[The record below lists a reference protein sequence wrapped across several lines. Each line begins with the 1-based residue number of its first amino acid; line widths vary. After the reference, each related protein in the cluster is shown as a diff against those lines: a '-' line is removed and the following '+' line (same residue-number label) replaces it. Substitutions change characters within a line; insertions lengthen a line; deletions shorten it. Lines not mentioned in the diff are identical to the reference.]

1 MGGGSPVVPDRVPI
15 VFISH
20 QQEACM
26 WPLFDF
32 DSLIIV
38 VLLTVLVVLGLA
50 LVRVWRRNQQL
61 QQLGLHMQALM
72 DSIPDLT
79 WVKDTRSRFL
89 FVNAQFGRTFGR
101 IPKDLV
107 GLSDYDLS
115 TREAADGYIADDMAV
130 LKSGQQVHRE
140 ETITGEGGRE
150 AWAETVKVPLFD
162 RRGKVIGTA
171 GMARDITERKRAE
184 LMLRH
189 MAHHDYLTNLANR
202 PALAANFD
210 AILQRA
216 QLAHQCV
223 ALFFIDLDN
232 FKDLNDARGH
242 GVGDAIL
249 KLIAERLEGFIGP
262 DDALGR
268 FGGDEFV
275 VVLGQQPNRLAA
287 IRAGQQLRH
296 LFEVPLTLNEVEFA
310 ISCSIG
316 MSTYPEDG
324 QDYDTLIRN
333 ADMAMYYAKTHGKS
347 RMVEFN
353 LRMGQDNLRR
363 IGIEQHLKDAIRREE
378 FSLHYQPKIMAGS
391 HEMVGM
397 EVLLRWTNAEL
408 GSVPPDQFIPVAEQS
423 RLILDIGDWVLEQA
437 MKQNLAWQRQGLPL
451 LPIAV
456 NMSAIQVHQ
465 HDFVPRLISR
475 MARLGYPGSRLELEL
490 TEGVVMEG
498 ATPVRRYFEQL
509 RQLGVKISIDDFG
522 TGYSNLGY
530 LSRFPLDTLKIDR
543 SFVTNIHQQQD
554 NQQIVKAIIQLA
566 RSLSLSLVAE
576 GVENEQELE
585 FVEALGVEVVQGYH
599 FSRPLPA
606 DELMHFLGNIRGV
619 A

>member
-1 MGGGSPVVPDRVPI
+1 MLPGV
-15 VFISH
+15 
-20 QQEACM
+20 
-26 WPLFDF
+26 DF
-32 DSLIIV
+32 DSWV
-38 VLLTVLVVLGLA
+38 VPALLLVLAGLLLLLLWA
-50 LVRVWRRNQQL
+50 WRENRHLL
-61 QQLGLHMQALM
+61 QTGEHMQALM

-79 WVKDTRSRFL
+79 WVKDTQSRFL
-89 FVNAQFGRTFGR
+89 FVNAQFGKTFGR
-101 IPKDLV
+101 QPKSLV
-107 GLSDYDLS
+107 GLTDHDLS
-115 TREAADGYIADDMAV
+115 TPDAAAGYIADDRRV
-130 LKSGQQVHRE
+130 LESGEPLLRE

-150 AWAETVKVPLFD
+150 AWAETLKVPLFD
-162 RRGKVIGTA
+162 RKGKVIGTA

-189 MAHHDYLTNLANR
+189 MAHHDYLTNLTNR
-202 PALAANFD
+202 PALAASFD
-210 AILQRA
+210 SILQRA
-216 QLAHQCV
+216 QQAHQCV

-232 FKDLNDARGH
+232 FKDLNDTRGH
-242 GVGDAIL
+242 GVGDSIL
-249 KLIAERLEGFIGP
+249 KQIAERLEGFIGP
-262 DDALGR
+262 YDALGR

-287 IRAGQQLRH
+287 LRAGQQLRH
-296 LFEVPLTLNEVEFA
+296 LFEVPVTLNEVEFA
-310 ISCSIG
+310 VSCSIG

-324 QDYDTLIRN
+324 NDYDTLIRN
-333 ADMAMYYAKTHGKS
+333 ADMAMYYAKTHGKN
-347 RMVEFN
+347 RLVEFN
-353 LRMGQDNLRR
+353 SRMGQENLRR
-363 IGIEQHLKDAIRREE
+363 IGIEQHLKEAIRRDE
-378 FSLHYQPKIMAGS
+378 FYLHYQPKIQAGS

-397 EVLLRWTNAEL
+397 EVLLRWHNAEL
-408 GSVPPDQFIPVAEQS
+408 GMVPPDQFIPVAEQS
-423 RLILDIGDWVLEQA
+423 RLILDIGDWVLEEA

-456 NMSAIQVHQ
+456 NMSAVQVHQ

-530 LSRFPLDTLKIDR
+530 LSRFPLDALKIDR
-543 SFVTNIHQQQD
+543 SFVTNIHQHQD

-576 GVENEQELE
+576 GVENSEELA
-585 FVEALGVEVVQGYH
+585 FVESLGVEVVQGYH
-599 FSRPLPA
+599 FSRPLPS
-606 DELMHFLGNIRGV
+606 DELMQFLGSARGV

>member
-1 MGGGSPVVPDRVPI
+1 MLPGV
-15 VFISH
+15 
-20 QQEACM
+20 
-26 WPLFDF
+26 DF
-32 DSLIIV
+32 DSWV
-38 VLLTVLVVLGLA
+38 VPALLLVLAGLLLLLLWA
-50 LVRVWRRNQQL
+50 WRENRHLL
-61 QQLGLHMQALM
+61 QTGEHMQALM

-79 WVKDTRSRFL
+79 WVKDTQSRFL
-89 FVNAQFGRTFGR
+89 FVNAQFGKTFGR
-101 IPKDLV
+101 QPKSLV
-107 GLSDYDLS
+107 GLTDHDLS
-115 TREAADGYIADDMAV
+115 TPDAAAGYIADDRRV
-130 LKSGQQVHRE
+130 LESGESLLRE

-150 AWAETVKVPLFD
+150 AWAETLKVPLFD
-162 RRGKVIGTA
+162 RKGKVIGTA

-189 MAHHDYLTNLANR
+189 MAHHDYLTNLTNR
-202 PALAANFD
+202 PALAASFD
-210 AILQRA
+210 SILQRA

-232 FKDLNDARGH
+232 FKDLNDTRGH
-242 GVGDAIL
+242 GVGDSIL
-249 KLIAERLEGFIGP
+249 KQIAERLEGLIGP
-262 DDALGR
+262 YDALGR

-287 IRAGQQLRH
+287 LRAGQQLRH
-296 LFEVPLTLNEVEFA
+296 LFEVPVTLNEVEFA
-310 ISCSIG
+310 VSCSIG

-324 QDYDTLIRN
+324 NDYDTLIRN
-333 ADMAMYYAKTHGKS
+333 ADMAMYYAKTHGKN
-347 RMVEFN
+347 RLVEFN
-353 LRMGQDNLRR
+353 SRMGQENLRR
-363 IGIEQHLKDAIRREE
+363 IGIEQHLKKAIRRDE
-378 FSLHYQPKIMAGS
+378 FYLHYQPKIQAGS

-397 EVLLRWTNAEL
+397 EVLLRWHNAEL
-408 GSVPPDQFIPVAEQS
+408 GMVPPDQFIPVAEQS
-423 RLILDIGDWVLEQA
+423 RLILDIGDWVLEEA

-456 NMSAIQVHQ
+456 NMSAVQVHQ

-530 LSRFPLDTLKIDR
+530 LSRFPLDALKIDR
-543 SFVTNIHQQQD
+543 SFVTNIHQHQD

-576 GVENEQELE
+576 GVENSEELA
-585 FVEALGVEVVQGYH
+585 FVESLGVEVVQGYH
-599 FSRPLPA
+599 FSRPLPS
-606 DELMHFLGNIRGV
+606 DELTQFLGSARGV

>member
-1 MGGGSPVVPDRVPI
+1 MLPGV
-15 VFISH
+15 
-20 QQEACM
+20 
-26 WPLFDF
+26 DF
-32 DSLIIV
+32 DSWV
-38 VLLTVLVVLGLA
+38 VPALLLVLAGLLLLLLWA
-50 LVRVWRRNQQL
+50 WRENRHLL
-61 QQLGLHMQALM
+61 QTGKHMQALM

-79 WVKDTRSRFL
+79 WVKDTQSRFL
-89 FVNAQFGRTFGR
+89 FVNAQFGKTFGR
-101 IPKDLV
+101 QPKSLV
-107 GLSDYDLS
+107 GLTDHDLS
-115 TREAADGYIADDMAV
+115 TPDAAAGYIADDRRV
-130 LKSGQQVHRE
+130 LESGEPLLRE

-150 AWAETVKVPLFD
+150 AWAETLKVPLFD
-162 RRGKVIGTA
+162 RKGKVIGTA

-189 MAHHDYLTNLANR
+189 MAHHDYLTNLTNR
-202 PALAANFD
+202 PALAASFD
-210 AILQRA
+210 SILQRA

-232 FKDLNDARGH
+232 FKDLNDTRGH
-242 GVGDAIL
+242 GVGDSIL

-262 DDALGR
+262 YDALGR

-287 IRAGQQLRH
+287 LRAGQQLRH
-296 LFEVPLTLNEVEFA
+296 LFEVPVTLNEVEFA
-310 ISCSIG
+310 VSCSIG

-324 QDYDTLIRN
+324 NDYDTLIRN
-333 ADMAMYYAKTHGKS
+333 ADMAMYYAKTHGKN
-347 RMVEFN
+347 RLVEFN
-353 LRMGQDNLRR
+353 SRMGQENLRR
-363 IGIEQHLKDAIRREE
+363 IGIEQHLKEAIRRDE
-378 FSLHYQPKIMAGS
+378 FYLHYQPKIQAGS

-397 EVLLRWTNAEL
+397 EVLLRWHNAEL
-408 GSVPPDQFIPVAEQS
+408 GMVPPDQFIPVAEQS
-423 RLILDIGDWVLEQA
+423 RLILDIGDWVLEEA

-456 NMSAIQVHQ
+456 NMSAVQVHQ

-498 ATPVRRYFEQL
+498 AIPVRRYFEQL

-530 LSRFPLDTLKIDR
+530 LSRFPLDALKIDR
-543 SFVTNIHQQQD
+543 SFVTNIHQHQD

-576 GVENEQELE
+576 GVENSEELA
-585 FVEALGVEVVQGYH
+585 FVESLGVEVVQGYH
-599 FSRPLPA
+599 FSRPLPS
-606 DELMHFLGNIRGV
+606 DELMQFLGSARGV

>member
-1 MGGGSPVVPDRVPI
+1 MLPGVDFDYWVVP
-15 VFISH
+15 
-20 QQEACM
+20 A
-26 WPLFDF
+26 L
-32 DSLIIV
+32 LL
-38 VLLTVLVVLGLA
+38 VLAGLLLLLLRA
-50 LVRVWRRNQQL
+50 WRENRHLL
-61 QQLGLHMQALM
+61 QIGEHMQALM

-79 WVKDTRSRFL
+79 WVKDTQSRFL
-89 FVNAQFGRTFGR
+89 FVNAQFGKTFGR
-101 IPKDLV
+101 QPKSLV
-107 GLSDYDLS
+107 GMTDHELSAPD
-115 TREAADGYIADDMAV
+115 AAAAYIADDRRV
-130 LKSGQQVHRE
+130 LESGESLLRE

-150 AWAETVKVPLFD
+150 AWAETLKVPLFD
-162 RRGKVIGTA
+162 RKGKVIGTA

-189 MAHHDYLTNLANR
+189 MAHHDYLTNLTNR
-202 PALAANFD
+202 PALAASFES
-210 AILQRA
+210 ILQRA

-232 FKDLNDARGH
+232 FKDLNDTRGH
-242 GVGDAIL
+242 GVGDSIL
-249 KLIAERLEGFIGP
+249 KQIAERLEGFIGP
-262 DDALGR
+262 YDALGR

-287 IRAGQQLRH
+287 LRAGQQLRH
-296 LFEVPLTLNEVEFA
+296 LFEVPVTLNEVEFA
-310 ISCSIG
+310 VSCSIG

-324 QDYDTLIRN
+324 NDYDTLIRN
-333 ADMAMYYAKTHGKS
+333 ADMAMYYAKTHGKN
-347 RMVEFN
+347 RLVEFN
-353 LRMGQDNLRR
+353 SRMGQENLRR
-363 IGIEQHLKDAIRREE
+363 IGIEQHLKEAIRRDE
-378 FSLHYQPKIMAGS
+378 FYLHYQPKIQAGS

-397 EVLLRWTNAEL
+397 EVLLRWHNAEL
-408 GSVPPDQFIPVAEQS
+408 GIVPPDQFIPVAEQS
-423 RLILDIGDWVLEQA
+423 RLILDIGDWVLEEA

-456 NMSAIQVHQ
+456 NMSAVQVHQ

-530 LSRFPLDTLKIDR
+530 LSRFPLDALKIDR
-543 SFVTNIHQQQD
+543 SFVTNIHQHQD

-576 GVENEQELE
+576 GVENPEELA
-585 FVEALGVEVVQGYH
+585 FVESLGVEVVQGYY
-599 FSRPLPA
+599 FSRPLPS
-606 DELMHFLGNIRGV
+606 DELMQFLGSARGV

>member
-1 MGGGSPVVPDRVPI
+1 MLPGLDMNSWVVP
-15 VFISH
+15 
-20 QQEACM
+20 A
-26 WPLFDF
+26 LL
-32 DSLIIV
+32 LILAG
-38 VLLTVLVVLGLA
+38 LLLVLVRA
-50 LVRVWRRNQQL
+50 WRQNRHLL
-61 QQLGLHMQALM
+61 QIGEHMQALM

-79 WVKDTRSRFL
+79 WVKDTQSRFI
-89 FVNAQFGRTFGR
+89 FVNAQFGKTFGR
-101 IPKDLV
+101 NPKSLV
-107 GLSDYDLS
+107 GLTDYNLS
-115 TREAADGYIADDMAV
+115 TPDAAAGYIADDRRV
-130 LKSGQQVHRE
+130 LQSGESLLRE
-140 ETITGEGGRE
+140 EAITGEGGRE
-150 AWAETVKVPLFD
+150 TWAETLKVPLFD
-162 RRGKVIGTA
+162 RKGKVIGTA

-189 MAHHDYLTNLANR
+189 MAHHDYLTNLTNR
-202 PALAANFD
+202 PALAASFES
-210 AILQRA
+210 ILQRA

-232 FKDLNDARGH
+232 FKDLNDTRGH
-242 GVGDAIL
+242 GVGDSIL
-249 KLIAERLEGFIGP
+249 KQIAERLEGFTGP
-262 DDALGR
+262 YDALGR

-287 IRAGQQLRH
+287 LRAGQQLRH
-296 LFEVPLTLNEVEFA
+296 LFEVPVTLNEVEFA

-324 QDYDTLIRN
+324 NDYDTLIRN
-333 ADMAMYYAKTHGKS
+333 ADMAMYYAKTHGKN
-347 RMVEFN
+347 RLVEFN
-353 LRMGQDNLRR
+353 SRMGQENLRR
-363 IGIEQHLKDAIRREE
+363 IGIEQHLKEAIRRDE
-378 FSLHYQPKIMAGS
+378 FFLHYQPKIQAGS

-397 EVLLRWTNAEL
+397 EVLLRWHNAEL
-408 GSVPPDQFIPVAEQS
+408 GVVPPDQFIPVAEQS
-423 RLILDIGDWVLEQA
+423 RLILDIGDWVLEEA

-456 NMSAIQVHQ
+456 NMSAVQVHQ

-530 LSRFPLDTLKIDR
+530 LSRFPLDALKIDR
-543 SFVTNIHQQQD
+543 SFVTNIHQHQD

-576 GVENEQELE
+576 GVETTEELA
-585 FVEALGVEVVQGYH
+585 FVESLGVEVLQGYH

-606 DELMHFLGNIRGV
+606 DELMQFLGSARGV

>member
-1 MGGGSPVVPDRVPI
+1 MLPGLDMNSWVVP
-15 VFISH
+15 
-20 QQEACM
+20 A
-26 WPLFDF
+26 LL
-32 DSLIIV
+32 LILA
-38 VLLTVLVVLGLA
+38 VLLLVLVRA
-50 LVRVWRRNQQL
+50 WRQNRHLL
-61 QQLGLHMQALM
+61 QIGEHMQALM

-79 WVKDTRSRFL
+79 WVKDTQSRFM
-89 FVNAQFGRTFGR
+89 FVNAQFGKTFGR
-101 IPKDLV
+101 QPKSLV
-107 GLSDYDLS
+107 GLTDYNLSSSD
-115 TREAADGYIADDMAV
+115 AAAAYIADDQLV
-130 LKSGQQVHRE
+130 LQSGEPLQRE
-140 ETITGEGGRE
+140 ETITAEDGRE
-150 AWAETVKVPLFD
+150 AWAETLKVPLFD
-162 RRGKVIGTA
+162 RKGKVIGTA

-189 MAHHDYLTNLANR
+189 MAHHDYLTNLTNR
-202 PALAANFD
+202 PALAASFES
-210 AILQRA
+210 ILQRA

-232 FKDLNDARGH
+232 FKDLNDTRGH
-242 GVGDAIL
+242 GVGDSIL
-249 KLIAERLEGFIGP
+249 KQIAERLEGFIGP
-262 DDALGR
+262 YDALGR

-287 IRAGQQLRH
+287 LRAGQQLRH
-296 LFEVPLTLNEVEFA
+296 LFEVPVTLNEVEFG

-324 QDYDTLIRN
+324 NDYDTLIRN
-333 ADMAMYYAKTHGKS
+333 ADMAMYYAKTHGKN
-347 RMVEFN
+347 RLVEFN
-353 LRMGQDNLRR
+353 SRMGQENLRR
-363 IGIEQHLKDAIRREE
+363 IGIEQHLKEAIRRDE
-378 FSLHYQPKIMAGS
+378 FYLHYQPKIQAGS

-397 EVLLRWTNAEL
+397 EVLLRWHNAEL
-408 GSVPPDQFIPVAEQS
+408 GVVPPDQFIPVAEQS
-423 RLILDIGDWVLEQA
+423 RLILDIGDWVLEEA

-456 NMSAIQVHQ
+456 NMSAVQVHQ

-530 LSRFPLDTLKIDR
+530 LSRFPLDALKIDR
-543 SFVTNIHQQQD
+543 SFVTNIHQHQD

-576 GVENEQELE
+576 GVETTEELA
-585 FVEALGVEVVQGYH
+585 FVESLGVEVLQGYH

-606 DELMHFLGNIRGV
+606 DELMQFLGSARGV

>member
-1 MGGGSPVVPDRVPI
+1 MLPGV
-15 VFISH
+15 
-20 QQEACM
+20 
-26 WPLFDF
+26 DF
-32 DSLIIV
+32 DSWV
-38 VLLTVLVVLGLA
+38 VPVLLLVLAGLLLVLLRA
-50 LVRVWRRNQQL
+50 WRQNRHLL
-61 QQLGLHMQALM
+61 QTGEHMQALM

-79 WVKDTRSRFL
+79 WVKDTQSRFL
-89 FVNAQFGRTFGR
+89 FVNAQFGKTFGR
-101 IPKDLV
+101 QPKSLV
-107 GLSDYDLS
+107 GLTDHDLS
-115 TREAADGYIADDMAV
+115 TPDAAAAYIADDRRV
-130 LKSGQQVHRE
+130 LESGESLQRE

-150 AWAETVKVPLFD
+150 AWAETLKVPLFD
-162 RRGKVIGTA
+162 RKGKVIGTA

-202 PALAANFD
+202 PALAASFES
-210 AILQRA
+210 ILQRA

-232 FKDLNDARGH
+232 FKDLNDTRGH
-242 GVGDAIL
+242 GVGDSIL
-249 KLIAERLEGFIGP
+249 KQIAERLEGFIGP
-262 DDALGR
+262 YDALGR

-287 IRAGQQLRH
+287 LRAGQQLRH
-296 LFEVPLTLNEVEFA
+296 LFEVPVTLNEVEFA
-310 ISCSIG
+310 VSCSIG

-324 QDYDTLIRN
+324 NDYDTLIRN
-333 ADMAMYYAKTHGKS
+333 ADMAMYYAKTHGKN
-347 RMVEFN
+347 RLVEFN
-353 LRMGQDNLRR
+353 SRMGQENLRR
-363 IGIEQHLKDAIRREE
+363 IGIEQHLKEAIRRDE
-378 FSLHYQPKIMAGS
+378 FYLHYQPKIQAGS

-397 EVLLRWTNAEL
+397 EVLLRWHNAEL
-408 GSVPPDQFIPVAEQS
+408 GIVPPDQFIPVAEQS
-423 RLILDIGDWVLEQA
+423 RLILDIGDWVLEEA

-456 NMSAIQVHQ
+456 NMSAVQVHQ

-530 LSRFPLDTLKIDR
+530 LSRFPLDALKIDR
-543 SFVTNIHQQQD
+543 SFVTNIHQHQD

-576 GVENEQELE
+576 GVENPEELA
-585 FVEALGVEVVQGYH
+585 FVESLGVEVVQGYH
-599 FSRPLPA
+599 FSRPLPS
-606 DELMHFLGNIRGV
+606 DELMQFLGSARGV

>member
-1 MGGGSPVVPDRVPI
+1 MLPGLDMDSWVVP
-15 VFISH
+15 
-20 QQEACM
+20 
-26 WPLFDF
+26 
-32 DSLIIV
+32 SL
-38 VLLTVLVVLGLA
+38 LLILAGLLLVLVRA
-50 LVRVWRRNQQL
+50 WRQNRHLL
-61 QQLGLHMQALM
+61 QIGEHMQALM

-79 WVKDTRSRFL
+79 WVKDTQSRFM
-89 FVNAQFGRTFGR
+89 FVNAQFGKTFGR
-101 IPKDLV
+101 QPKSLV
-107 GLSDYDLS
+107 GLTDYSLS
-115 TREAADGYIADDMAV
+115 APDAAAAYIADDQLV
-130 LKSGQQVHRE
+130 LQSGEPLQRE
-140 ETITGEGGRE
+140 ETITAEDGRE
-150 AWAETVKVPLFD
+150 AWAETLKVPLFD
-162 RRGKVIGTA
+162 RKGKVIGTA

-189 MAHHDYLTNLANR
+189 MAHHDYLTNLTNR
-202 PALAANFD
+202 PALAASFES
-210 AILQRA
+210 ILQRA

-232 FKDLNDARGH
+232 FKDLNDTRGH
-242 GVGDAIL
+242 GVGDCIL
-249 KLIAERLEGFIGP
+249 KQIAERLEGFIGP
-262 DDALGR
+262 YDALGR

-287 IRAGQQLRH
+287 LRAGKQLRH
-296 LFEVPLTLNEVEFA
+296 LFEVPVTLNEVEFA
-310 ISCSIG
+310 VSCSIG

-324 QDYDTLIRN
+324 NDYDTLIRN
-333 ADMAMYYAKTHGKS
+333 ADMAMYYAKTHGKN
-347 RMVEFN
+347 RLVEFN
-353 LRMGQDNLRR
+353 SRMGQENLRR
-363 IGIEQHLKDAIRREE
+363 IGIEQHLKGAIRRDE
-378 FSLHYQPKIMAGS
+378 FYLHYQPKIQAGS

-397 EVLLRWTNAEL
+397 EVLLRWHNAEL
-408 GSVPPDQFIPVAEQS
+408 GIVPPDQFIPIAEQS
-423 RLILDIGDWVLEQA
+423 RLILDIGDWVLEEA

-456 NMSAIQVHQ
+456 NMSAVQVHQ

-530 LSRFPLDTLKIDR
+530 LSRFPLDALKIDR
-543 SFVTNIHQQQD
+543 SFVTNIHQHQD

-576 GVENEQELE
+576 GVETTEELA
-585 FVEALGVEVVQGYH
+585 FVESLGVEVVQGYY

-606 DELMHFLGNIRGV
+606 DELMQFLGSARGV

>member
-1 MGGGSPVVPDRVPI
+1 MLPGLDMNSWVVP
-15 VFISH
+15 
-20 QQEACM
+20 A
-26 WPLFDF
+26 L
-32 DSLIIV
+32 
-38 VLLTVLVVLGLA
+38 LLTLAGLLLVLVRA
-50 LVRVWRRNQQL
+50 WRQNRHLL
-61 QQLGLHMQALM
+61 QIGEHMQALM

-79 WVKDTRSRFL
+79 WVKDTQSRFI
-89 FVNAQFGRTFGR
+89 FVNAQFGKTFGR
-101 IPKDLV
+101 NPKSLV
-107 GLSDYDLS
+107 GLTDYNLS
-115 TREAADGYIADDMAV
+115 TPDAAAGYIADDRRV
-130 LKSGQQVHRE
+130 LQSGESLLRE
-140 ETITGEGGRE
+140 EAITGEGGRE
-150 AWAETVKVPLFD
+150 TWAETLKVPLFD
-162 RRGKVIGTA
+162 RKGKVIGTA

-189 MAHHDYLTNLANR
+189 MAHHDYLTNLTNR
-202 PALAANFD
+202 PALAASFES
-210 AILQRA
+210 ILQRA

-232 FKDLNDARGH
+232 FKDLNDTRGH
-242 GVGDAIL
+242 GVGDSIL
-249 KLIAERLEGFIGP
+249 KQIAERLEGFTGP
-262 DDALGR
+262 YDALGR

-287 IRAGQQLRH
+287 LRAGQQLRH
-296 LFEVPLTLNEVEFA
+296 LFEVPVTLNEVEFA

-324 QDYDTLIRN
+324 NDYDTLIRN
-333 ADMAMYYAKTHGKS
+333 ADMAMYYAKTHGKN
-347 RMVEFN
+347 RLVEFN
-353 LRMGQDNLRR
+353 SRMGQENLRR
-363 IGIEQHLKDAIRREE
+363 IGIEQHLKEAIRRDE
-378 FSLHYQPKIMAGS
+378 FFLHYQPKIQAGS

-397 EVLLRWTNAEL
+397 EVLLRWHNAEL
-408 GSVPPDQFIPVAEQS
+408 GVVPPDQFIPVAEQS
-423 RLILDIGDWVLEQA
+423 RLILDIGDWVLEEA

-456 NMSAIQVHQ
+456 NMSAVQVHQ

-530 LSRFPLDTLKIDR
+530 LSRFPLDALKIDR
-543 SFVTNIHQQQD
+543 SFVTNIHQHQD

-576 GVENEQELE
+576 GVETTEELA
-585 FVEALGVEVVQGYH
+585 FVESLGVEVLQGYH

-606 DELMHFLGNIRGV
+606 DELMQFLGSARGV

>member
-1 MGGGSPVVPDRVPI
+1 MLPGLDMNSWVVP
-15 VFISH
+15 
-20 QQEACM
+20 A
-26 WPLFDF
+26 LL
-32 DSLIIV
+32 LILA
-38 VLLTVLVVLGLA
+38 VLLLVLVRA
-50 LVRVWRRNQQL
+50 WRQNRHLL
-61 QQLGLHMQALM
+61 QIGEHMQALM

-79 WVKDTRSRFL
+79 WVKDTQSRFM
-89 FVNAQFGRTFGR
+89 FVNAQFGKTFGR
-101 IPKDLV
+101 QPKSLV
-107 GLSDYDLS
+107 GLTDYNLS
-115 TREAADGYIADDMAV
+115 SPDAAAAYIADDQLV
-130 LKSGQQVHRE
+130 LQSGEPLQRE
-140 ETITGEGGRE
+140 ETITAEDGRE
-150 AWAETVKVPLFD
+150 AWAETLKVPLFD
-162 RRGKVIGTA
+162 RKGKVIGTA

-189 MAHHDYLTNLANR
+189 MAHHDYLTNLTNR
-202 PALAANFD
+202 PALAASFES
-210 AILQRA
+210 ILQRA

-232 FKDLNDARGH
+232 FKDLNDTRGH
-242 GVGDAIL
+242 GVGDSIL
-249 KLIAERLEGFIGP
+249 KQIAERLEGFIGP
-262 DDALGR
+262 YDALGR

-287 IRAGQQLRH
+287 LRAGQQLRH
-296 LFEVPLTLNEVEFA
+296 LFEVPVTLNEVEFG

-324 QDYDTLIRN
+324 NDYDTLIRN
-333 ADMAMYYAKTHGKS
+333 ADMAMYYAKTHGKN
-347 RMVEFN
+347 RLVEFN
-353 LRMGQDNLRR
+353 SRMGQENLRR
-363 IGIEQHLKDAIRREE
+363 IGIEQHLKEAIRRDE
-378 FSLHYQPKIMAGS
+378 FYLHYQPKIQAGS

-397 EVLLRWTNAEL
+397 EVLLRWHNAEL
-408 GSVPPDQFIPVAEQS
+408 GVVPPDQFIPVAEQS
-423 RLILDIGDWVLEQA
+423 RLILDIGDWVLEEA

-456 NMSAIQVHQ
+456 NMSAVQVHQ

-530 LSRFPLDTLKIDR
+530 LSRFPLDALKIDR
-543 SFVTNIHQQQD
+543 SFVTNIHQHQD

-576 GVENEQELE
+576 GVETTEELA
-585 FVEALGVEVVQGYH
+585 FVESLGVEVLQGYH

-606 DELMHFLGNIRGV
+606 DELMQFLGSARGV

>member
-1 MGGGSPVVPDRVPI
+1 MLPGV
-15 VFISH
+15 
-20 QQEACM
+20 
-26 WPLFDF
+26 DF
-32 DSLIIV
+32 DSWV
-38 VLLTVLVVLGLA
+38 VPALLLVLAGLLLLLLWA
-50 LVRVWRRNQQL
+50 WRENRHLL
-61 QQLGLHMQALM
+61 QTGEHMQALM

-79 WVKDTRSRFL
+79 WVKDTQSRFL
-89 FVNAQFGRTFGR
+89 FVNAQFGKTFGR
-101 IPKDLV
+101 QPKSLV
-107 GLSDYDLS
+107 GLTDHDLS
-115 TREAADGYIADDMAV
+115 TPDAAAGYIADDRRV
-130 LKSGQQVHRE
+130 LESGESLLRE

-150 AWAETVKVPLFD
+150 AWAETLKVPLFD
-162 RRGKVIGTA
+162 RKGKVIGTA

-189 MAHHDYLTNLANR
+189 MAHHDYLTNLTNR
-202 PALAANFD
+202 PALAASFD
-210 AILQRA
+210 SILQRA

-232 FKDLNDARGH
+232 FKDLNDTRGH
-242 GVGDAIL
+242 GVGDSIL
-249 KLIAERLEGFIGP
+249 KQIAERLEGFIGP
-262 DDALGR
+262 YDALGR

-287 IRAGQQLRH
+287 LRAGQQLRH
-296 LFEVPLTLNEVEFA
+296 LFEVPVTLNEVEFA
-310 ISCSIG
+310 VSCSIG

-324 QDYDTLIRN
+324 NDYDTLIRN
-333 ADMAMYYAKTHGKS
+333 ADMAMYYAKTHGKN
-347 RMVEFN
+347 RLVEFN
-353 LRMGQDNLRR
+353 SRMGQENLRR
-363 IGIEQHLKDAIRREE
+363 IGIEQHLKKAIRRDE
-378 FSLHYQPKIMAGS
+378 FYLHYQPKIQAGS

-397 EVLLRWTNAEL
+397 EVLLRWHNAEL
-408 GSVPPDQFIPVAEQS
+408 GMVPPDQFIPVAEQS
-423 RLILDIGDWVLEQA
+423 RLILDIGDWVLEEA

-456 NMSAIQVHQ
+456 NMSAVQVHQ

-530 LSRFPLDTLKIDR
+530 LSRFPLDALKIDR
-543 SFVTNIHQQQD
+543 SFVTNIHQHQD

-576 GVENEQELE
+576 GVENSEELA
-585 FVEALGVEVVQGYH
+585 FVESLGVEVVQGYH
-599 FSRPLPA
+599 FSRPLPS
-606 DELMHFLGNIRGV
+606 DELTQFLGSARGV

>member
-1 MGGGSPVVPDRVPI
+1 MLPG
-15 VFISH
+15 
-20 QQEACM
+20 
-26 WPLFDF
+26 LDF
-32 DSLIIV
+32 DSWV
-38 VLLTVLVVLGLA
+38 VPALLLVLAGLLLLLLRA
-50 LVRVWRRNQQL
+50 WRENRHLL
-61 QQLGLHMQALM
+61 QIGEHMQALM

-79 WVKDTRSRFL
+79 WVKDTQSRFL
-89 FVNAQFGRTFGR
+89 FVNAQFGKTFGR
-101 IPKDLV
+101 QPKSLV
-107 GLSDYDLS
+107 GMTDHELSAPD
-115 TREAADGYIADDMAV
+115 AAAAYIADDRRV
-130 LKSGQQVHRE
+130 LESGESLLRE

-150 AWAETVKVPLFD
+150 AWAETLKVPLFD
-162 RRGKVIGTA
+162 RKGKVIGTA

-189 MAHHDYLTNLANR
+189 MAHHDYLTNLTNR
-202 PALAANFD
+202 PALAASFES
-210 AILQRA
+210 ILQRA

-232 FKDLNDARGH
+232 FKDLNDTRGH
-242 GVGDAIL
+242 GVGDSIL
-249 KLIAERLEGFIGP
+249 KQIAERLEGFIGP
-262 DDALGR
+262 YDALGR

-287 IRAGQQLRH
+287 LRAGQQLRH
-296 LFEVPLTLNEVEFA
+296 LFEVPVTLNEVEFA
-310 ISCSIG
+310 VSCSIG

-324 QDYDTLIRN
+324 NDYDTLIRN
-333 ADMAMYYAKTHGKS
+333 ADMAMYYAKTHGKN
-347 RMVEFN
+347 RLVEFN
-353 LRMGQDNLRR
+353 SRMGQENLRR
-363 IGIEQHLKDAIRREE
+363 IGIEQHLKEAIRRDE
-378 FSLHYQPKIMAGS
+378 FYLHYQPKIQAGS

-397 EVLLRWTNAEL
+397 EVLLRWHNAEL
-408 GSVPPDQFIPVAEQS
+408 GIVPPDQFIPVAEQS
-423 RLILDIGDWVLEQA
+423 RLILDIGDWVLEEA

-456 NMSAIQVHQ
+456 NMSAVQVHQ

-530 LSRFPLDTLKIDR
+530 LSRFPLDALKIDR
-543 SFVTNIHQQQD
+543 SFVTNIHQHQD

-576 GVENEQELE
+576 GVENPEELA
-585 FVEALGVEVVQGYH
+585 FVESLGVEVVQGYY
-599 FSRPLPA
+599 FSRPLPS
-606 DELMHFLGNIRGV
+606 DELMQFLGSARGV

>member
-1 MGGGSPVVPDRVPI
+1 MLPGV
-15 VFISH
+15 
-20 QQEACM
+20 
-26 WPLFDF
+26 DF
-32 DSLIIV
+32 DSWV
-38 VLLTVLVVLGLA
+38 VPALLLVLAGLLLLLLRA
-50 LVRVWRRNQQL
+50 WRENRHLL
-61 QQLGLHMQALM
+61 QIGEHMQALM

-79 WVKDTRSRFL
+79 WVKDTQSRFL
-89 FVNAQFGRTFGR
+89 FVNAQFGKTFGR
-101 IPKDLV
+101 QPKSLV
-107 GLSDYDLS
+107 GMTDHELSAPD
-115 TREAADGYIADDMAV
+115 AAAAYIADDRRV
-130 LKSGQQVHRE
+130 LESGESLLRE

-150 AWAETVKVPLFD
+150 AWAETLKVPLFD
-162 RRGKVIGTA
+162 RKGKVIGTA

-189 MAHHDYLTNLANR
+189 MAHHDYLTNLTNR
-202 PALAANFD
+202 PALAASFES
-210 AILQRA
+210 ILQRA

-232 FKDLNDARGH
+232 FKDLNDTRGH
-242 GVGDAIL
+242 GVGDSIL
-249 KLIAERLEGFIGP
+249 KQIAERLEGFIGP
-262 DDALGR
+262 YDALGR

-287 IRAGQQLRH
+287 LRAGQQLRH
-296 LFEVPLTLNEVEFA
+296 LFEVPVTLNEVEFA
-310 ISCSIG
+310 VSCSIG

-324 QDYDTLIRN
+324 NDYDTLIRN
-333 ADMAMYYAKTHGKS
+333 ADMAMYYAKTHGKN
-347 RMVEFN
+347 RLVEFN
-353 LRMGQDNLRR
+353 SRMGQENLRR
-363 IGIEQHLKDAIRREE
+363 IGIEQHLKEAIRRDE
-378 FSLHYQPKIMAGS
+378 FYLHYQPKIQAGS

-397 EVLLRWTNAEL
+397 EVLLRWHNAEL
-408 GSVPPDQFIPVAEQS
+408 GIVPPDQFIPVAEQS
-423 RLILDIGDWVLEQA
+423 RLILDIGDWVLEEA

-456 NMSAIQVHQ
+456 NMSAVQVHQ

-530 LSRFPLDTLKIDR
+530 LSRFPLDALKIDR
-543 SFVTNIHQQQD
+543 SFVTNIHQHQD

-576 GVENEQELE
+576 GVENPEELA
-585 FVEALGVEVVQGYH
+585 FVESLGVEVVQGYY
-599 FSRPLPA
+599 FSRPLPS
-606 DELMHFLGNIRGV
+606 DELMQFLGSARGV

>member
-1 MGGGSPVVPDRVPI
+1 MLPGV
-15 VFISH
+15 
-20 QQEACM
+20 
-26 WPLFDF
+26 DF
-32 DSLIIV
+32 DSWV
-38 VLLTVLVVLGLA
+38 VPALLLVLAGLLLLLLWA
-50 LVRVWRRNQQL
+50 WRENRHLL
-61 QQLGLHMQALM
+61 QTGEHMQALM

-79 WVKDTRSRFL
+79 WVKDTQSRFL
-89 FVNAQFGRTFGR
+89 FVNAQFGKTFGR
-101 IPKDLV
+101 QPKSLV
-107 GLSDYDLS
+107 GLTDHDLS
-115 TREAADGYIADDMAV
+115 TPDAAAGYIADDRRV
-130 LKSGQQVHRE
+130 LESGESLLRE

-150 AWAETVKVPLFD
+150 AWAETLKVPLFD
-162 RRGKVIGTA
+162 RKGKVIGTA

-189 MAHHDYLTNLANR
+189 MAHHDYLTNLTNR
-202 PALAANFD
+202 PALAASFD
-210 AILQRA
+210 SILQRA

-232 FKDLNDARGH
+232 FKDLNDTRGH
-242 GVGDAIL
+242 GVGDSIL
-249 KLIAERLEGFIGP
+249 KQIAERLEGFIGP
-262 DDALGR
+262 YDALGR

-287 IRAGQQLRH
+287 LRAGQQLRH
-296 LFEVPLTLNEVEFA
+296 LFEVPVTLNEVEFA
-310 ISCSIG
+310 VSCSIG

-324 QDYDTLIRN
+324 NDYDTLIRN
-333 ADMAMYYAKTHGKS
+333 ADMAMYYAKTHGKN
-347 RMVEFN
+347 RLVEFN
-353 LRMGQDNLRR
+353 SRMGQENLRR
-363 IGIEQHLKDAIRREE
+363 IGIEQHLKEAIRRDE
-378 FSLHYQPKIMAGS
+378 FYLHYQPKIQAGS

-397 EVLLRWTNAEL
+397 EVLLRWHNAEL
-408 GSVPPDQFIPVAEQS
+408 GMVPPDQFIPVAEQS
-423 RLILDIGDWVLEQA
+423 RLILDIGDWVLEEA

-456 NMSAIQVHQ
+456 NMSAVQVHQ

-530 LSRFPLDTLKIDR
+530 LSRFPLDALKIDR
-543 SFVTNIHQQQD
+543 SFVTNIHQHQD

-576 GVENEQELE
+576 GVENSEELA
-585 FVEALGVEVVQGYH
+585 FVESLGVEVVQGYH
-599 FSRPLPA
+599 FSRPLPS
-606 DELMHFLGNIRGV
+606 DELMQFLGSARGV